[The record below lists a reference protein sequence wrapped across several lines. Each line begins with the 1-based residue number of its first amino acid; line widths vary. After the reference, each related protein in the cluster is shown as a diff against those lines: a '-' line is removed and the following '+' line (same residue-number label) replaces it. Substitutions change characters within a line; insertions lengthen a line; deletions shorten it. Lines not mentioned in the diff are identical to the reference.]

1 LSKSVLVAV
10 NDSLSSRAAL
20 EFVANMPL
28 VSEDFHIT
36 LVHILRKPS
45 ASEELMGKKFAEEQ
59 PKRFLALLE
68 KAKQM
73 LIEHGFRAEHIE
85 TVLVSEP
92 YPTVADGIIDQ
103 CKKRNC
109 TMVVV
114 GRKRMS
120 KAEEFVLGDVCVKLV
135 RGLDKVAILVVKSQ

>member
-1 LSKSVLVAV
+1 LSTSVLVAV

-28 VSEDFHIT
+28 VSEHFHIA

-73 LIEHGFRAEHIE
+73 FIERGFRAEHIE
-85 TVLVSEP
+85 TRLISEP

-103 CKKRNC
+103 CKKRDC

-135 RGLDKVAILVVKSQ
+135 RGLDKVAVLVVKSQ

>member
-1 LSKSVLVAV
+1 LNTSVLVAV

-28 VSEDFHIT
+28 VPENFRIC

-73 LIEHGFRAEHIE
+73 LIERGFRAEHIE
-85 TVLVSEP
+85 TRLISEP

-103 CKKRNC
+103 CKKRDC

-135 RGLDKVAILVVKSQ
+135 RGLDKVAVLVVKSQ

>member
-1 LSKSVLVAV
+1 LSTSVLVAV

-20 EFVANMPL
+20 EFVANLPL
-28 VSEDFHIT
+28 VSEDFRIA

-73 LIEHGFRAEHIE
+73 LIERGFRAEYIE
-85 TVLVSEP
+85 TRLISEP

-103 CKKRNC
+103 CKKRDC

-135 RGLDKVAILVVKSQ
+135 RGLDKVAVLVVKSQ